1 MRRPLAWR
9 SHAAVAWLQPWGQMS
24 YSVFLVH
31 FPVCLLVNA
40 LVHGLWPQA
49 VLPNVLGMLA
59 AFVLSL
65 VAGRLLYRWV
75 EKPAPTWHQGLRW
88 QAGLVGTGWLV
99 VRADAWM

>member
-1 MRRPLAWR
+1 MLW
-9 SHAAVAWLQPWGQMS
+9 
-24 YSVFLVH
+24 
-31 FPVCLLVNA
+31 CI
-40 LVHGLWPQA
+40 GLWPQA

-65 VAGRLLYRWV
+65 TAGRLLYHWV

-88 QAGLVGTGWLV
+88 QAGLVGTGLLV